1 MDYRLKD
8 FMEKRFPAGNT
19 IRIDHPFDDE
29 DEALK
34 MLVGKDFLIESIE
47 DDGLHCTDANGNSTV
62 IDPEKYAFYKLNQP
76 PILAYG
82 CDDEPA
88 ELTDVRQIAE
98 FIINN
103 GNHCD
108 ISMYTKDTDEYVL
121 NTMGIYLDHIAD
133 MDFRDELLTI
143 LVPLQQQYPFGMPKK
158 QEEAE
163 TASDAERK
171 IVEYNGTKVYFE
183 ISDYYYDPSV
193 MALSLF
199 SAADNEP
206 YATLSVNLPEHDPLK
221 PNQTFIDTNNCFG
234 AEAFL
239 ESLDGAKKVTVN
251 GIPVTGRSGYCTY
264 PLYEFDE
271 KLLCELDAAGY
282 KEHLENCITEEMD
295 ILANEVQNLDDGD
308 ISM

>member
-1 MDYRLKD
+1 MDNRLKD
-8 FMEKRFPAGNT
+8 FMERRFPAGNT

-29 DEALK
+29 DEAL
-34 MLVGKDFLIESIE
+34 MELVGKDFRIDSIE
-47 DDGLHCTDANGNSTV
+47 DDGLHCTDANGDPII

-82 CDDEPA
+82 YDDEPA

-121 NTMGIYLDHIAD
+121 NTMGIFLDHIAD

-158 QEEAE
+158 HKEAE
-163 TASDAERK
+163 TAYDAERK
-171 IVEYNGTKVYFE
+171 IVDYNGTKVYFE
-183 ISDYYYDPSV
+183 ISDYHYDHSV

-199 SAADNEP
+199 SADDNEP

-251 GIPVTGRSGYCTY
+251 GIPVTERSGYCTY

-271 KLLCELDAAGY
+271 NLLRQLDAPGY
-282 KEHLENCITEEMD
+282 EEHLKNCMSEAQETESEDMEMRC
-295 ILANEVQNLDDGD
+295 
-308 ISM
+308 IS